1 MEKKTAFVFFAFF
14 EMFYVGVLLMY
25 SKKNFAGLA
34 GFVKLSWLRLSTE
47 SFVAKPAKP
56 VAESALL
63 HSPWEHRKLFTTR
76 LKLRFAKS
84 NITSWRRIEEIFRFL
99 SFCTDHISGKQLK
112 RTHTQAYLSTLQ
124 ISGKALNNGN
134 KPVSRKKNH
143 R

>member
-1 MEKKTAFVFFAFF
+1 MEKKTAFVFF

-84 NITSWRRIEEIFRFL
+84 NITSWRRIEEIFRFFIFL
-99 SFCTDHISGKQLK
+99 HGSYFRKTVETHPYTSIFIHSSNFGKG
-112 RTHTQAYLSTLQ
+112 S
-124 ISGKALNNGN
+124 
-134 KPVSRKKNH
+134 
-143 R
+143 